1 MSPSL
6 ITLLELATTVGAVFA
21 CAFQCYAFAFTSD
34 DPALAALD
42 APPQIAWPVASAV
55 R

>member
-6 ITLLELATTVGAVFA
+6 ITLLEVATTLGAVFA
-21 CAFQCYAFAFTSD
+21 CAFQCYAFALASD
-34 DPALAALD
+34 DPTLAALD
-42 APPQIAWPVASAV
+42 AAPSIAWPSAGAV